1 MSEQR
6 DTDASD
12 LAALVAELEKQDRE
26 LRFTSFNYDDAWALG
41 NDIVALARVAKHP
54 AAVAIFFGEQR
65 VFHAALAGAS
75 VNNDSWLER
84 KVRTVRR
91 FNESS
96 YLVGRRFVL
105 SGQKF
110 ETDAKVDPL
119 LYAAHGG
126 AFPLRVGELQVGVV
140 AFSGLPQEVDHAIV
154 VAALRRALKRKH
166 ATPALEIP
174 VS

>member
-6 DTDASD
+6 DTDALD
-12 LAALVAELEKQDRE
+12 LTALVAELEEQDRE
-26 LRFTSFNYDDAWALG
+26 LRFVAFGYDDAWALG
-41 NDIVALARVAKHP
+41 NDIVTLAREAKHP

-65 VFHAALAGAS
+65 VFHAALSGAS

-96 YLVGRRFVL
+96 YLVGRRFAL

-126 AFPLRVGELQVGVV
+126 AFPLRVGDLQVGVV
-140 AFSGLPQEVDHAIV
+140 AVSGLPQEVDHAII
-154 VAALRRALKRKH
+154 VAALRRALKRQQNTH
-166 ATPALEIP
+166 TPGSSL
-174 VS
+174 S